1 MERQNFRIPAWD
13 NFSQDYEETEAVR
26 SPRFHIKDLL
36 RVKEELKLNEQ
47 RVNNI
52 TVDPSCPMIPISPM
66 SRAELSTLNNEDQR
80 VMTRRRKGRR
90 NQIKNLKRMILQKK
104 IRKKNNRVK
113 SQDHRKALNKGPDLS
128 GQILEAHQ
136 GAIISLMKVFLGLN
150 KYSAQNCRI
159 PDSAE
164 FINKFK
170 HEIRRLEEFS
180 KNFSSPKGLFP
191 NVPDIVENFIKS
203 FYRLRYLHKQT
214 GRFKSCFISRCRD
227 SSCFSKEKIGK
238 ICIRAHGNQRLRNEA
253 EPISFNQIYQIFK
266 HRLNKAQKHIQDL
279 ENEIKTNSEIPNLVE
294 ELKKKLKKSGIK
306 NGNSLLSDGDE
317 ITPPTEENKEISKE
331 VQVRL
336 KYHEA
341 RRAKPRSYPPSMIN
355 KRKIKHCGHCCL
367 GYKQKCFLERYFHK
381 HHNFLEA
388 LEKLLVC
395 PITMEMIKKP
405 TIIPS
410 GNLVEE
416 SVVQRLIKDGKTDPF
431 NRRLRL
437 QKVIPDRFAYAVLN
451 LFINNHKF

>member
-36 RVKEELKLNEQ
+36 KVKEELKLNEQ

-66 SRAELSTLNNEDQR
+66 SRAELSTLNNADQR

-113 SQDHRKALNKGPDLS
+113 SQDHKKALNK

-136 GAIISLMKVFLGLN
+136 DAINSLMKVFLGLK

-159 PDSAE
+159 PNSAK
-164 FINKFK
+164 FIDKFK
-170 HEIRRLEEFS
+170 HEIRKLEEFS
-180 KNFSSPKGLFP
+180 KNFSSPKSLFP
-191 NVPDIVENFIKS
+191 NAPYIVKNFIKS

-238 ICIRAHGNQRLRNEA
+238 ICIRAHGNQRLRDEA
-253 EPISFNQIYQIFK
+253 EPISFNQIYQIFQ
-266 HRLNKAQKHIQDL
+266 HRLNKAQRHIHDL
-279 ENEIKTNSEIPNLVE
+279 KNKILANSEIPYLLK
-294 ELKKKLKKSGIK
+294 ELKKKLKKCEIKKGI
-306 NGNSLLSDGDE
+306 SLLLDRDE
-317 ITPPTEENKEISKE
+317 ITPSTEENKEISKDA
-331 VQVRL
+331 QVRF
-336 KYHEA
+336 KSHEA
-341 RRAKPRSYPPSMIN
+341 LRDNPKSYPPSMIN
-355 KRKIKHCGHCCL
+355 KRKIKHCDHCCL
-367 GYKQKCFLERYFHK
+367 GYKQKCKFVSDFQDSLRDTSTST
-381 HHNFLEA
+381 
-388 LEKLLVC
+388 
-395 PITMEMIKKP
+395 ITYLK
-405 TIIPS
+405 
-410 GNLVEE
+410 NLR
-416 SVVQRLIKDGKTDPF
+416 S
-431 NRRLRL
+431 
-437 QKVIPDRFAYAVLN
+437 Y
-451 LFINNHKF
+451 LFDQ